1 MIKVQRN
8 SKGFTLIE
16 LLIVIAIIGILAAIA
31 IPAYT
36 GYTRKAK
43 MAGVTSSMGALKNA
57 ITAYYT
63 EKGSVPASVADAA
76 APFTN
81 INTNFGISMP
91 AQYVVSAN
99 VTNASNIVTINAV
112 LQNIGGGTDTG
123 VVNLKS
129 TDITGTPTWT
139 FGGNNDNVTALLPK

>member
-1 MIKVQRN
+1 MIKVHRN

-43 MAGVTSSMGALKNA
+43 MAGVTSAMGAMKNA

-63 EKGSVPASVADAA
+63 EKGSVPTSVAYADL
-76 APFTN
+76 N
-81 INTNFGISMP
+81 SNFGINLPS
-91 AQYVVSAN
+91 QYVSTAN
-99 VTNASNIVTINAV
+99 VANASNIVTINAV

-123 VVNLKS
+123 IVNLKS

-139 FGGNNDNVTALLPK
+139 FGGSNDNVNALLPK

>member
-43 MAGVTSSMGALKNA
+43 MAGVTSAMGAMKNA
-57 ITAYYT
+57 IVAYYT
-63 EKGSVPASVADAA
+63 EKGSVPASVAYADL
-76 APFTN
+76 N
-81 INTNFGISMP
+81 SNFGINLP
-91 AQYVVSAN
+91 TQYVSTASVAN
-99 VTNASNIVTINAV
+99 AANIVTISAT

-123 VVNLKS
+123 VVNLNS

-139 FGGNNDNVTALLPK
+139 FVGSNDNVNSLLPK

>member
-1 MIKVQRN
+1 MIKVDRN

-63 EKGSVPASVADAA
+63 ENGNIPTTAITTTAD
-76 APFTN
+76 
-81 INTNFGISMP
+81 INANFGISLP
-91 AQYVVSAN
+91 GQYISAAN
-99 VTNASNIVTINAV
+99 VTNANNIVTINAV
-112 LQNIGGGTDTG
+112 LQNMGAGVDGG
-123 VVNLKS
+123 VVNLVS
-129 TDITGTPTWT
+129 TDITTGTPTWK
-139 FGGNNDNVTALLPK
+139 FGGNSDNVNVLLPK